1 MRWWREGAIVP
12 LEVEDDSLGLG
23 TAESKG
29 VRTILAW
36 PGATPT
42 SFDVHEV
49 DGSVLKVALRATAT
63 GWSVDLSAATA
74 GAILRVRTEV
84 APAEVLGEGVTSTYD
99 AARRT
104 SAAVISLSRA
114 TTATIT
120 G

>member
-84 APAEVLGEGVTSTYD
+84 APAEVLGEGWLKRLELS
-99 AARRT
+99 AR